1 MTADKK
7 MDITELRKKLKE
19 LYMICFPEDSESYAD
34 FFINEKFDGT
44 NCMTLFDGDV
54 LVNMLF
60 LVKKK
65 MVMRGVVF
73 DVPYMVA
80 GGTLPEYRGR
90 GIFNGVIL
98 QNFKNLKA
106 AGRLFTGL
114 MPFDTDFYL
123 RQCFVTH
130 SFYKDVPLEG
140 GGLPMKEIS
149 FGDIAQ
155 MKTVYDGFMRDKNGW
170 FYRDEAAF
178 DLRLREI
185 FGEGGKAYGLFDG
198 GRMEGYILTFDDEE
212 IDEYCGVTPDVIKK
226 YDTHFESV
234 KENVGPGG
242 ELDNMLRICDN
253 KLLLGSVKY
262 PADIDMTV
270 TFSVEDS
277 FYAENSGVYSL
288 TVAGGKGMV
297 SDAPKGEIALTVE
310 DLTKLVCG
318 CYDKGAYDERLE
330 KIFPPMLNCALD
342 KF

>member
-1 MTADKK
+1 

-19 LYMICFPEDSESYAD
+19 LYMICFPEDTESYAD
-34 FFINEKFDGT
+34 FFINNKFDGT
-44 NCMTLFDGDV
+44 NCMTLFDGDT

-80 GGTLPEYRGR
+80 GGTLPKYRGR

-106 AGRLFTGL
+106 AGKPFTGL

-130 SFYKDVPLEG
+130 SFYKDVPLQSG
-140 GGLPMKEIS
+140 GIPMKDIS
-149 FGDIAQ
+149 FENIPE
-155 MKTVYDGFMRDKNGW
+155 MKAVYDGFMQDKNGW
-170 FYRDEAAF
+170 FYRDVDAF
-178 DLRLREI
+178 DLRLKEI
-185 FGEGGKAYGLFDG
+185 FNEGGKAYGLYDG
-198 GRMEGYILTFDDEE
+198 GKMEGYILTFDDEE
-212 IDEYCGVTPDVIKK
+212 IDEYCGVNPDIIKK

-234 KENVGPGG
+234 KENVGVGG

-253 KLLLGSVKY
+253 KLLLDSIKY
-262 PADIDMTV
+262 PEDIDTTV
-270 TFSVEDS
+270 TFSVDDS
-277 FYAENSGVYSL
+277 FYKENCGTYKL
-288 TVAGGKGMV
+288 TVKGGKGVV
-297 SDAPKGEIALTVE
+297 SDCDKAEFDLKVE

-318 CYDKGAYDERLE
+318 CYKQGEYDDRLE
-330 KIFPPMLNCALD
+330 KIFPPVLNCALD

>member
-7 MDITELRKKLKE
+7 MDIKGLRKKLKE

-106 AGRLFTGL
+106 AGRPFTGL

-130 SFYKDVPLEG
+130 SFY
-140 GGLPMKEIS
+140 
-149 FGDIAQ
+149 
-155 MKTVYDGFMRDKNGW
+155 
-170 FYRDEAAF
+170 
-178 DLRLREI
+178 
-185 FGEGGKAYGLFDG
+185 
-198 GRMEGYILTFDDEE
+198 
-212 IDEYCGVTPDVIKK
+212 
-226 YDTHFESV
+226 
-234 KENVGPGG
+234 
-242 ELDNMLRICDN
+242 
-253 KLLLGSVKY
+253 
-262 PADIDMTV
+262 
-270 TFSVEDS
+270 
-277 FYAENSGVYSL
+277 
-288 TVAGGKGMV
+288 
-297 SDAPKGEIALTVE
+297 
-310 DLTKLVCG
+310 
-318 CYDKGAYDERLE
+318 
-330 KIFPPMLNCALD
+330 
-342 KF
+342 